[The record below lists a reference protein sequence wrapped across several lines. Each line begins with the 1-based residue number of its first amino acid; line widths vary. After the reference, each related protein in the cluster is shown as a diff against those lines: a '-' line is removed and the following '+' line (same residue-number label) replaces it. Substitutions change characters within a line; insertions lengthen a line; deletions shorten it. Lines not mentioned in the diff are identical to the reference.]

1 MNFATRLVSFDAAP
15 GDPTRPT
22 NTPIYQ
28 TATFEQESAL
38 EFGQYDYARSGNPTR
53 RAVEDLVAE
62 LEGGVRGFAFASG
75 LAAITAVTRLLKPG
89 DELLACEDLYGGA
102 FRLFSRILTERGILV
117 RYADFT
123 GTEPLPI
130 SEKTRLVYLETPSNP
145 LLKICDVRRIAR
157 EAHAAGALLCVDGT
171 AMTPYLQRP
180 LELGADIVLHSAT
193 KYLSGHADVTAGV
206 VVVKDRALA
215 DTIYFIQNG
224 EGAVLGP
231 MDSYLLLRGIKTL
244 ALRLDRQQQT
254 AQQIA
259 EWLSDRARSA
269 SKGGTPNASELSI
282 TRVHFPGLRTHPG
295 HDLHLSQALGPGAVV
310 SFETGDSD
318 LSVRI
323 VESLKLFS
331 IAVSFGGVGS
341 SATVPCRMSHAPIA
355 KAAAAGADIPRPSSQ
370 PPADLI
376 RLSIGIEHPADLIAD
391 LTQALTSP
399 QRRQGLTPNAALIA
413 SAVDTKPLALTS
425 HGVLQ

>member
-1 MNFATRLVSFDAAP
+1 MNFTTRLVSFEAAP
-15 GDPTRPT
+15 GDRTRPT

-38 EFGQYDYARSGNPTR
+38 AFGEYDYARSGNPTR
-53 RAVEDLVAE
+53 RVLEDLLAE

-123 GTEPLPI
+123 GEGPLPL
-130 SEKTRLVYLETPSNP
+130 SDKTKLVYLESPSNP
-145 LLKICDVRRIAR
+145 LLKISDIRRIAR
-157 EAHAAGALLCVDGT
+157 EAHAAGALVCVDGT
-171 AMTPYLQRP
+171 SMTPYLQRP

-193 KYLSGHADVTAGV
+193 KYLSGHADVTAGIV
-206 VVVKDRALA
+206 VAKEQAIAEKL
-215 DTIYFIQNG
+215 YFIQNG

-231 MDSYLLLRGIKTL
+231 QDCYYLLRGIKTL
-244 ALRLDRQQQT
+244 SLRLDRQQQT
-254 AQQIA
+254 AQRIA
-259 EWLSDRARSA
+259 EWLCSPSL
-269 SKGGTPNASELSI
+269 SKDGSSPAF
-282 TRVHFPGLRTHPG
+282 RVHFPGLRNHPG

-310 SFETGDSD
+310 SFETGDPE

-323 VESLKLFS
+323 VEGLKIFS

-341 SATVPCRMSHAPIA
+341 SATVPCYMSHAPIA
-355 KAAAAGADIPRPSSQ
+355 KAAGANIPRPGN
-370 PPADLI
+370 PPPPDLV
-376 RLSIGIEHPADLIAD
+376 RLSVGIEDAADLIAD
-391 LTQALTSP
+391 LAQSIAAA
-399 QRRQGLTPNAALIA
+399 RRGAGAVESATPVVSIPATKAAA
-413 SAVDTKPLALTS
+413 KPLAPQ
-425 HGVLQ
+425 GAIP